1 MRSRHCQPSNGSVR
15 CRCSTV
21 IFIKSY
27 RRWRATCQSTPRCGW
42 DSRSRRQERLL
53 RRGRW
58 LFRLKSCAPC
68 LASGTSPS
76 SRAKRCSPL
85 SIRRWIRAPPTLDPV
100 EITHFVASRRAA
112 GLHCERT
119 IMTRFVVA
127 AGIVAGLGFAALAA
141 PAMAQTKPT
150 IAIIVKD
157 TTSVYWQTVL
167 AGARKAGQDLGVNV
181 TELGAQSE
189 SDVSGQ
195 IGILEKAVASNPAA
209 IVIAPAD
216 VAPLGKPIDE
226 AAKKVKIIGIDSAAD
241 TKAWTSFLATDDVQ
255 AGRMAADAL
264 ANAMTRTYADTE
276 GDVAIITAAPIAAS
290 PDQSATGFKEQVAKK
305 YRALNVLPD
314 KIADAQ
320 AATGLTVMK
329 DLVNAD
335 RDLRGVF
342 VSNVIIAEGASQV
355 VYNKESGDRINYVV
369 FGSNDNLVKSL
380 QGGTIDAL
388 IVKDPFRMGYDAV
401 KTALA
406 ASKGESVPATI
417 DTGANVI
424 TKANMNSAR
433 SQELLNP
440 KID

>member
-1 MRSRHCQPSNGSVR
+1 
-15 CRCSTV
+15 
-21 IFIKSY
+21 
-27 RRWRATCQSTPRCGW
+27 
-42 DSRSRRQERLL
+42 
-53 RRGRW
+53 
-58 LFRLKSCAPC
+58 
-68 LASGTSPS
+68 
-76 SRAKRCSPL
+76 
-85 SIRRWIRAPPTLDPV
+85 
-100 EITHFVASRRAA
+100 
-112 GLHCERT
+112 
-119 IMTRFVVA
+119 MTRFVIA
-127 AGIVAGLGFAALAA
+127 AGIVAGLAFAA
-141 PAMAQTKPT
+141 PATAQTKPT

-157 TTSVYWQTVL
+157 TTSAYWQTVL

-209 IVIAPAD
+209 IVIAP
-216 VAPLGKPIDE
+216 VQFTPLGKPIDE

-276 GDVAIITAAPIAAS
+276 GDVAIITAAPVAS

-305 YRALNVLPD
+305 YRALNILPD
-314 KIADAQ
+314 KVADAQ
-320 AATGLTVMK
+320 AATGLTIMK

-342 VSNVIIAEGASQV
+342 VSNVVIAEGASQV

-369 FGSNDNLVKSL
+369 FGSDDKLVKSL

-406 ASKGESVPATI
+406 ASKGENVPATI

-424 TKANMNSAR
+424 TKANMSSAR

>member
-1 MRSRHCQPSNGSVR
+1 
-15 CRCSTV
+15 
-21 IFIKSY
+21 
-27 RRWRATCQSTPRCGW
+27 
-42 DSRSRRQERLL
+42 
-53 RRGRW
+53 
-58 LFRLKSCAPC
+58 
-68 LASGTSPS
+68 
-76 SRAKRCSPL
+76 
-85 SIRRWIRAPPTLDPV
+85 
-100 EITHFVASRRAA
+100 
-112 GLHCERT
+112 
-119 IMTRFVVA
+119 MTRFVVA
-127 AGIVAGLGFAALAA
+127 AGIVARLGFAALAA

-167 AGARKAGQDLGVNV
+167 AGARKAGQDLGADV
-181 TELGAQSE
+181 TALGTQSE
-189 SDVSGQ
+189 ADVAGQ

-209 IVIAPAD
+209 IVIAPAQFI
-216 VAPLGKPIDE
+216 PLGKPIDE

-264 ANAMTRTYADTE
+264 ASAMTRTYADTE
-276 GDVAIITAAPIAAS
+276 GDVAIITASAAAS
-290 PDQSATGFKEQVAKK
+290 SDQSVTGFKEQVAKK

-314 KIADAQ
+314 KVADAQ

-369 FGSNDNLVKSL
+369 FGSDDKLVKSL
-380 QGGTIDAL
+380 QGGTVDAL

-406 ASKGESVPATI
+406 AAKGDNVPATI